1 MLRGYTFT
9 SFRFQVSIFNR
20 WVGDL
25 RCFIDGPFKMNPR
38 CFLLLFLSV
47 SLTTPAFA
55 EKFPLTI
62 AKLRSEADVI
72 VVASVEHIRVES
84 EPSQIERGF
93 GNSDWGIYLTFKV
106 EMVEKGDVL
115 DEQLE
120 ARCFRIKSRK
130 SSMEFLTPSGHH
142 PIPGPGTRVR
152 AYLEKENGLWRVVLP
167 NGITSVESSNEL
179 PDSNLLDATKVTQL
193 RSPAFTYI
201 FPLEIW
207 VVVVPVIILGI
218 LLCWFLSRRYRNR
231 MASATEIN

>member
-1 MLRGYTFT
+1 MLGVYTFT
-9 SFRFQVSIFNR
+9 SFRFQVGIVNL
-20 WVGDL
+20 WVGDF
-25 RCFIDGPFKMNPR
+25 RCSTDGPFKMNPR
-38 CFLLLFLSV
+38 CILLLFMSV
-47 SLTTPAFA
+47 TLTTPAFA

-62 AKLRSEADVI
+62 AELRSEADVI

-106 EMVEKGDVL
+106 EMVEKGEVL

-130 SSMEFLTPSGHH
+130 SAIEFLTPSGHH

-167 NGITSVESSNEL
+167 NGITSVESFNEL
-179 PDSNLLDATKVTQL
+179 PGSNLIDATKVTQL
-193 RSPAFTYI
+193 KRPVITYI
-201 FPLEIW
+201 LPLEIW
-207 VVVVPVIILGI
+207 VVVIPVILLGI

-231 MASATEIN
+231 MVSATEIG